1 MQCDQHY
8 TRGLF
13 ESMGGISNSAGET
26 GETAKHTWLLEL
38 LARGDI
44 SAPVLLATA
53 SPIMVLEFN

>member
-1 MQCDQHY
+1 
-8 TRGLF
+8 
-13 ESMGGISNSAGET
+13 MGGISNSAGET